1 MMAFNDNQ
9 AFPRERRVSK
19 LSGLFIGRYGLS
31 YIEALIEDVDVWR
44 FYVAAH
50 SQKVTKLFAERLAQ
64 FYSLAVLGASFTAT
78 RLENQSITDRAK
90 IADMLNLC
98 V

>member
-19 LSGLFIGRYGLS
+19 VSGLFIGRYGVPTGLS

-78 RLENQSITDRAK
+78 RLENQSPIVRKLPT
-90 IADMLNLC
+90 C
-98 V
+98 